1 MKKLVIAIDGP
12 AGAGKSTIA
21 KLVANKL
28 GYIYIDTGAMYRA
41 VAWKTLQTELPV
53 TDELILKVAKE
64 IDISLRLKDG
74 GGIVVVVDGQEVTS
88 ELRTPEV
95 TAIVSTVAM
104 LAPVR
109 IKMVELQRKIAEDGG
124 IVMDGRDITSQVL
137 PNADIKIFMTASIE
151 ERARRRGKEMQ
162 EKGYKVD
169 YKKLEKEIALRDKQ
183 DSEREVSPLVKT
195 EDSVL
200 LDTTGMSIE
209 QVTDTIIKMC
219 R

>member
-1 MKKLVIAIDGP
+1 MKKLAIAIDGP

-41 VAWKTLQTELPV
+41 VAWKTLQSAEPV
-53 TDELILKVAKE
+53 TDERILQVSAD
-64 IDISLRLKDG
+64 IDIALRLKDG
-74 GGIVVVVDGQEVTS
+74 GGIVVVVDGREITT

-95 TAIVSTVAM
+95 TAIVSQVAM
-104 LAPVR
+104 LGPVR
-109 IKMVELQRKIAEDGG
+109 EKMVVLQRKIAEDGG
-124 IVMDGRDITSQVL
+124 IVMDGRDITSHVL

-151 ERARRRGKEMQ
+151 ERARRRGKEME

-169 YKKLEKEIALRDKQ
+169 YKEMEADIARRDKL
-183 DSEREVSPLVKT
+183 DSERKVSPLIKT

-209 QVTDTIIKMC
+209 EVTEAIINMC

>member
-21 KLVANKL
+21 KLVAKKL

-41 VAWKTLQTELPV
+41 VAWKTLKLQQEV
-53 TDELILKVAKE
+53 TDELILTVAE
-64 IDISLRLKDG
+64 NIDISLRRKDD
-74 GGIVVVVDGQEVTS
+74 GGIVVVVDGKEVTT

-95 TAIVSTVAM
+95 TKIVSQVAM
-104 LAPVR
+104 LASVR
-109 IKMVELQRKIAEDGG
+109 EKLVDLQRKIAVDGG
-124 IVMDGRDITSQVL
+124 IVMDGRDITSHVL
-137 PNADIKIFMTASIE
+137 PDADIKIFMTASIE

-162 EKGYKVD
+162 EKGYEVD
-169 YKKLEKEIALRDKQ
+169 YKKLEKEIALRDKM
-183 DSEREVSPLVKT
+183 DSEREVSPLIKT

-209 QVTDTIIKMC
+209 EVTGAIVEMC

>member
-21 KLVANKL
+21 KLVAKQL

-41 VAWKTLQTELPV
+41 VAWKTLKSGTEI
-53 TDELILKVAKE
+53 TDGRILAVSE
-64 IDISLRLKDG
+64 NIDISLSLHTDG
-74 GGIVVVVDGQEVTS
+74 GVVVVVDGAEVTT

-95 TAIVSTVAM
+95 TAIVSQVAR

-109 IKMVELQRKIAEDGG
+109 EKMVILQRRIAERGG
-124 IVMDGRDITSQVL
+124 IVMDGRDITSHVL
-137 PNADIKIFMTASIE
+137 PDADIKIFMTASIE
-151 ERARRRGKEMQ
+151 ERARRRFIEMQ
-162 EKGYKVD
+162 EKGYKAD
-169 YKKLEKEIALRDKQ
+169 IKEIEKEIADRDKT
-183 DSEREVSPLVKT
+183 DSEREVSPLIKT

-200 LDTTGMSIE
+200 LDTSNMTVDEVVAEIM
-209 QVTDTIIKMC
+209 KMC